1 MTEKFEKEF
10 EKAVIE
16 EIQKYK
22 WIESE
27 KLGYDI
33 GFERAAH
40 EWAEKYGDAFE
51 KYYKSMIEDKPAKKA
66 AKKPAAKKTAKKAA
80 AKKPAAK
87 KPAAK
92 KPAAKKPAAKKP
104 VAKKPAVKKAAAKK
118 PAAKKTTKK
127 TTAKK

>member
-66 AKKPAAKKTAKKAA
+66 AAKKPAAKKPA

-104 VAKKPAVKKAAAKK
+104 VAKKPVVKKAAVPK

>member
-1 MTEKFEKEF
+1 MNEDF

-27 KLGYDI
+27 NLGYDI

-40 EWAEKYGDAFE
+40 EWAEKYGTAFE
-51 KYYKSMIEDKPAKKA
+51 KYFKSVIEEKA
-66 AKKPAAKKTAKKAA
+66 APAAKKKAKKK

-87 KPAAK
+87 KPAA
-92 KPAAKKPAAKKP
+92 
-104 VAKKPAVKKAAAKK
+104 KKAAAKK
-118 PAAKKTTKK
+118 PAAKKTTKAK
-127 TTAKK
+127 AKK